1 MRPIDRSH
9 QTKHRCLYHWSS
21 LVVGLLT
28 AGCAAA
34 TRPEDVKNAQAEE
47 RRIAALCGQPYP
59 RLSQT
64 DNVYKR
70 LSCTVAEYERGGAIT
85 ELENFDL
92 ILATMKRD
100 LEVYRRLFNHT
111 IGGPEAGAALEQI
124 DQEFAEA
131 VAARA
136 RRDAPPQ
143 DQGS

>member
-1 MRPIDRSH
+1 MRPIDRTH
-9 QTKHRCLYHWSS
+9 QTKHGCLYHWSS
-21 LVVGLLT
+21 LVVGLLA

-34 TRPEDVKNAQAEE
+34 TGPGGEKSAQAEE

-59 RLSQT
+59 RLSPT

-70 LSCTVAEYERGGAIT
+70 LSCTVAEYERGGAIKG
-85 ELENFDL
+85 LENFDL

-100 LEVYRRLFNHT
+100 LEVYRRLFTHT

-124 DQEFAEA
+124 DRDFAEA

-136 RRDAPPQ
+136 RRDAPSP